1 MYFSNNSTLTA
12 GANAQ
17 YNTDFGWNIYP
28 GLELNMHVYR
38 GLRFFF
44 NAGLS
49 NRLPS
54 YTDLY
59 YDGPSNIGN
68 ANLQPENAFNMEAGF
83 KHTSRKITWQASGFV
98 RDIDNFID
106 FVRDSVNADFQP
118 RNFQHVQVK
127 GADISASY
135 NFNQSAM
142 YKVAPTVARVSYTYL
157 DATLLNDNLESKYA
171 LEHLRHQLTAMLSIR
186 TGQNLSHSF
195 TFRYNERF
203 KGQEYGVLDYRIAYN
218 HNKWRFTGDVTNILD
233 REYKEVG
240 FIPMPGRWF
249 RIGVEFKLN

>member
-1 MYFSNNSTLTA
+1 
-12 GANAQ
+12 
-17 YNTDFGWNIYP
+17 
-28 GLELNMHVYR
+28 
-38 GLRFFF
+38 
-44 NAGLS
+44 
-49 NRLPS
+49 
-54 YTDLY
+54 
-59 YDGPSNIGN
+59 
-68 ANLQPENAFNMEAGF
+68 MEAGF

-142 YKVAPTVARVSYTYL
+142 YKVAPTAARVSYTYL